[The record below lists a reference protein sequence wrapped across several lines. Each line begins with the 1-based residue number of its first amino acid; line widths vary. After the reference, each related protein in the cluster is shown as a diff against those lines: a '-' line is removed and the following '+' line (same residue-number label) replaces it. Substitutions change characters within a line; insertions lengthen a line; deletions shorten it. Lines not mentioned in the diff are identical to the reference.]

1 MSIVMLFATLYFMPI
16 KEAKGA
22 VDTTTYTYDGT
33 NQQAYNGQKYVII
46 KADIPD
52 KESSLF
58 SLNGG
63 PEQVTVQS
71 GTIIGDNA
79 FEGCTNLKTVYL
91 SSSVAVIGKNAF
103 EGTGISSITIPSNV
117 GLIRPNAFYNC
128 KKLKNFYVDYYNPIF
143 TSNNGVLMS
152 KDQKKIIAYPCGRTD
167 TTYTIPN
174 EVTTIAESAFR
185 GNEYLTNINIPTKVE
200 SIEAWAFSNCMKLVR
215 VIFSSNKLNIGEGAF
230 YDTKLTE
237 ARIYDTVTYEKGSGE
252 GEKQVFPSFT
262 ENTNVIICP
271 NITIEGNPTTWCQQ
285 ALLVVTC
292 SNNEKVAVTKVIV
305 ADQEYTFEEGAD
317 IYITKL
323 INQSGTY
330 SVIALN
336 KDDEVVAI
344 KQVVVDKVDSTA
356 PNPVFYR
363 ITDDLCTLSSY
374 DSQSGLDAIYYTLN
388 KQNKMAYTGAFR
400 LEQGT
405 NTLTTYAV
413 DKCGNKTVE
422 AQYTISLPYIERS
435 VSFDREA
442 AQISLGEVFSIV
454 PSYQPAT
461 TENQTLYWTSTNEEV
476 ATVSNGVV
484 KGLTEGYTTIRGT
497 LPNGEYAECVV
508 IVKKSQPSLRKT
520 ATIYR
525 GKYITLKPT
534 NISNSFYVAYSS
546 DDPSVASVNAS
557 GKVTAKSVGEATITT
572 AVFTEYGDYYFNT
585 VVTVKEP
592 YIRLVSYT
600 NRIKK
605 GKSYTFDCD
614 LIGLSGSARW
624 YSSNT
629 KVASVN
635 RTTGRV
641 TARKKGTTYI
651 TVKAGIKSR
660 KIKLVVY

>member
-1 MSIVMLFATLYFMPI
+1 MSIVMLFATLYFVPI
-16 KEAKGA
+16 EEAKGA
-22 VDTTTYTYDGT
+22 TSSDVFEYDGT
-33 NQQAYNGQKYVII
+33 NGEAYSTQSYVVI

-52 KESSLF
+52 KASF
-58 SLNGG
+58 FKGKQTIK
-63 PEQVTVQS
+63 QVTVQS
-71 GTIIGDNA
+71 GAIIGDEA
-79 FEGCTNLKTVYL
+79 FKGCTNLKTVYL

-103 EGTGISSITIPSNV
+103 EGTDISSITIPSNV
-117 GLIRPNAFYNC
+117 GLIRPDAFYQC
-128 KKLKNFYVDYYNPIF
+128 KNLKNFYVDYYNPIY
-143 TSNNGVLMS
+143 TANNGVLMS
-152 KDQKKIIAYPCGRTD
+152 KDQKKIIAYPYGRTD
-167 TTYTIPN
+167 KTYIIPN
-174 EVTTIAESAFR
+174 EVTTIANSAFH
-185 GNEYLTNINIPTKVE
+185 GNQGLTNINIPTKLE
-200 SIEAWAFSNCMKLVR
+200 KIEARAFMDCSKLVS
-215 VIFSSNKLNIGEGAF
+215 VTFSANKLDIEEGAF
-230 YDTKLTE
+230 YGTHLTE
-237 ARIYDTVTYEKGSGE
+237 ARIYDTVTYVERGNEDNTILSS
-252 GEKQVFPSFT
+252 FPVNPKFS
-262 ENTNVIICP
+262 P
-271 NITIEGNPTTWCQQ
+271 NIVIEGNPTAWCQQ

-292 SNNEKVAVTKVIV
+292 SNNEKIAVTKVIV
-305 ADQEYTFEEGAD
+305 ADQEYPFEKGAD

-330 SVIALN
+330 SVIAL
-336 KDDEVVAI
+336 DENDKVVAV

-422 AQYTISLPYIERS
+422 AQYTITLPYVERS
-435 VSFDREA
+435 VSFDKQA

-454 PSYQPAT
+454 PSYQPTT

>member
-1 MSIVMLFATLYFMPI
+1 MSIVMLFATLYFVPVE
-16 KEAKGA
+16 EAKGA
-22 VDTTTYTYDGT
+22 TSTTFIYDGT
-33 NQQAYNGQKYVII
+33 NGSSYNGEKYLIVQ
-46 KADIPD
+46 ADIPD
-52 KESSLF
+52 NANYFMNNAGL
-58 SLNGG
+58 
-63 PEQVTVQS
+63 EQVTVQS

-79 FEGCTNLKTVYL
+79 FKGCTNLKTVYL

-103 EGTGISSITIPSNV
+103 EETGISSITIPSNV
-117 GLIRPNAFYNC
+117 GLIRPDAFYQC
-128 KKLKNFYVDYYNPIF
+128 KYLKNFYVDYYNPIY
-143 TSNNGVLMS
+143 TANNGVLMS
-152 KDQKKIIAYPCGRTD
+152 KDQKKIVAYPYGRTD
-167 TTYTIPN
+167 KTYIIPN
-174 EVTTIAESAFR
+174 EVTTIANSAFH
-185 GNEYLTNINIPTKVE
+185 GNQGLTNINIPTKLE
-200 SIEAWAFSNCMKLVR
+200 KIEARAFMACSKLVS
-215 VIFSSNKLNIGEGAF
+215 VTFSANKLDIEEGAF
-230 YDTKLTE
+230 YLTPLKE
-237 ARIYDTVTYEKGSGE
+237 ARIYDTVTYVETGNAE
-252 GEKQVFPSFT
+252 GTIYPSFPYKP
-262 ENTNVIICP
+262 IFCP
-271 NITIEGNPTTWCQQ
+271 NITIEGNPTAWCQQ

-292 SNNEKVAVTKVIV
+292 SNNEKIGVTKVIV
-305 ADQEYTFEEGAD
+305 ADQEYPFEEGAD

-330 SVIALN
+330 SVIALDKN
-336 KDDEVVAI
+336 DKVVAV

-356 PNPVFYR
+356 PNPVFYH
-363 ITDDLCTLSSY
+363 ITDDLCTLSSS
-374 DSQSGLDAIYYTLN
+374 DTQSGLDAIYYTLN
-388 KQNKMAYTGAFR
+388 KQNKMAYTEAFR

-422 AQYTISLPYIERS
+422 AQYTITLPYVERS
-435 VSFDREA
+435 VSFDKQA
-442 AQISLGEVFSIV
+442 AQIALGEVFSIV
-454 PSYQPAT
+454 PSYQPTT

-497 LPNGEYAECVV
+497 LSNGEYAECVV

-546 DDPSVASVNAS
+546 DNPSVASVNAS

>member
-1 MSIVMLFATLYFMPI
+1 M
-16 KEAKGA
+16 
-22 VDTTTYTYDGT
+22 
-33 NQQAYNGQKYVII
+33 
-46 KADIPD
+46 
-52 KESSLF
+52 
-58 SLNGG
+58 
-63 PEQVTVQS
+63 
-71 GTIIGDNA
+71 
-79 FEGCTNLKTVYL
+79 YL
-91 SSSVAVIGKNAF
+91 SNSVAVIGKSAF

-117 GLIRPNAFYNC
+117 GLIRQDAFYKCSN
-128 KKLKNFYVDYYNPIF
+128 LKNFYVDYYNPIF

-152 KDQKKIIAYPCGRTD
+152 KDQKKIIAYPYGRTD
-167 TTYTIPN
+167 KTYIIPN
-174 EVTTIAESAFR
+174 EVTTIANSAFH
-185 GNEYLTNINIPTKVE
+185 GNQGLTNINIPTKLDK
-200 SIEAWAFSNCMKLVR
+200 IEARAFMNCSKLVS
-215 VIFSSNKLNIGEGAF
+215 VTFSANKLDIEEGAF
-230 YDTKLTE
+230 YSTSLKE
-237 ARIYDTVTYEKGSGE
+237 ARIYDTVTYVEIGNAE
-252 GEKQVFPSFT
+252 GTIYPSFT
-262 ENTNVIICP
+262 ENTKVIICP
-271 NITIEGNPTTWCQQ
+271 NITIEGNPTAWCQQ

-292 SNNEKVAVTKVIV
+292 SNNEKIAVTKVIV
-305 ADQEYTFEEGAD
+305 ADQEYTFEKAAD
-317 IYITKL
+317 IYITKK
-323 INQSGTY
+323 IYQSGTY
-330 SVIALN
+330 SVIAL
-336 KDDEVVAI
+336 DENEKVVAD

-356 PNPVFYR
+356 PNPVFYH
-363 ITDDLCTLSSY
+363 ITDDLCTLSSS
-374 DSQSGLDAIYYTLN
+374 DTQSGLDAIYYTLN

-422 AQYTISLPYIERS
+422 AQYTITLPYIERS

>member
-1 MSIVMLFATLYFMPI
+1 MSIVMLFATLYFVPVE
-16 KEAKGA
+16 EAKGA
-22 VDTTTYTYDGT
+22 TSTTFIYDGT
-33 NQQAYNGQKYVII
+33 NGSSYNGEKYLIVQ
-46 KADIPD
+46 ADIPD
-52 KESSLF
+52 DANYFRNNAGL
-58 SLNGG
+58 
-63 PEQVTVQS
+63 EQVTVQS

-117 GLIRPNAFYNC
+117 GLIRPDAFYQC
-128 KKLKNFYVDYYNPIF
+128 KNLKNFYVDYYNPIY
-143 TSNNGVLMS
+143 TANNGVLMS
-152 KDQKKIIAYPCGRTD
+152 KDQKKIIAYPYGRTD
-167 TTYTIPN
+167 KTYIIPN
-174 EVTTIAESAFR
+174 EVTTIANSAFH
-185 GNEYLTNINIPTKVE
+185 GNQGLTNINIPTKLE
-200 SIEAWAFSNCMKLVR
+200 KIEARAFMDCSKLVS
-215 VIFSSNKLNIGEGAF
+215 VTFSANKIDIEEGAF
-230 YDTKLTE
+230 YSTSLKE
-237 ARIYDTVTYEKGSGE
+237 ARIYDTVTYVEIGNAE
-252 GEKQVFPSFT
+252 GTIYPSFPDKP
-262 ENTNVIICP
+262 IFCP
-271 NITIEGNPTTWCQQ
+271 NITIEGNPTAWCQQ

-292 SNNEKVAVTKVIV
+292 SNNEKIAVTKVIV
-305 ADQEYTFEEGAD
+305 ADQEYTFEKAAD
-317 IYITKL
+317 IYITKK
-323 INQSGTY
+323 IYQSGTY
-330 SVIALN
+330 SVIAL
-336 KDDEVVAI
+336 DENEKVVAV

-356 PNPVFYR
+356 PNPVFYH
-363 ITDDLCTLSSY
+363 ITDDLCTLSSS
-374 DSQSGLDAIYYTLN
+374 DTQSGLDAIYYTLN

-422 AQYTISLPYIERS
+422 AQYTITLPYVERS
-435 VSFDREA
+435 VSFDKQA
-442 AQISLGEVFSIV
+442 AQIALGEVFSIV
-454 PSYQPAT
+454 PSYQPTT

-546 DDPSVASVNAS
+546 DDPLVASVNAS